1 MDQKSQNIN
10 KKVKMDQKCQSINKK
25 EWLDMIKNI
34 QKRPRQEFKKIEQIK
49 NVQTPTKN
57 E

>member
-34 QKRPRQEFKKIEQIK
+34 
-49 NVQTPTKN
+49 
-57 E
+57 

>member
-10 KKVKMDQKCQSINKK
+10 KKVKMDQKSQSINKK

-34 QKRPRQEFKKIEQIK
+34 
-49 NVQTPTKN
+49 
-57 E
+57 

>member
-1 MDQKSQNIN
+1 MRKNVACFKRMDQKSQNIN

-34 QKRPRQEFKKIEQIK
+34 
-49 NVQTPTKN
+49 
-57 E
+57 

>member
-10 KKVKMDQKCQSINKK
+10 KKVKMDQKCQGINKK

-34 QKRPRQEFKKIEQIK
+34 
-49 NVQTPTKN
+49 
-57 E
+57 